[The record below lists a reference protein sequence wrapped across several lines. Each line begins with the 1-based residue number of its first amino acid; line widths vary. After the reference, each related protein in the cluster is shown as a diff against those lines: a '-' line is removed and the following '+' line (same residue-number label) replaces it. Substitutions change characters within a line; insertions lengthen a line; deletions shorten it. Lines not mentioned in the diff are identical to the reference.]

1 MQLLFL
7 QEGIFP
13 IKAHVKKLKALSVPM
28 ETDRAHDHT
37 CSMAL
42 NLAVVPRQTKC
53 FKTLQRLFGKSCYHS
68 KTFPPSQASV
78 RNNGWVK
85 CAWCAPI
92 RNIHV
97 SSCGNKTID
106 YTQRDV
112 QLSGNTLSKEE
123 SAGLFDFP
131 EFLDALGFAFETKKS
146 IELSKK
152 LVTKIKSQ
160 ADSPDASIIDHMD
173 QLSNELCRVADLAE
187 CIRQVHPSDDVS
199 SAACEASLA
208 LNSYVEVLNT
218 DVDLYQALRNLMDS
232 EKYRNFDAV
241 TKRTAEM
248 FMHDFE
254 ISGIH
259 LKESTRRKA
268 VKLNDYLLEIGYR
281 FSLNA
286 SEPTLVPK
294 DTCLPALKRLYPQD
308 DKHIRIGYIPYHN
321 PDPQIR
327 ENGYLLYHGQ
337 DEQRLKVFEEMI
349 LGRQKLAQLVGYP
362 SFAHRVLKMSMS
374 RTPENVSNFLQLL
387 SDKILPLA
395 KDDVAAMQRIQDS
408 DKRLFKDC
416 TDVLPWDVP
425 LLESKARS
433 LSLPRGAESMKEW
446 FSLECCISGLSHL
459 FKSLFGVRLEVLPVK
474 TGEVWH
480 PSVYKFGFFDEGGH
494 LLGHTYGDLFYRD
507 SKLSSD
513 CHFTIR
519 GGREVATPTQEEPT
533 YQLPVITV
541 CCSIQEPSS
550 GQPALLS
557 KHSVETLFHEMGHA
571 LHSMLGRAKYQN
583 ITGTRC
589 STDFA
594 EVPSTV
600 MEFFLSD
607 DRVLGTFAKHHS
619 TGESLPEPLTKSFQ
633 LSKQLFSAYHTQVQI
648 TNAITDQRFHSDSVF
663 PATTAG
669 KTGWSVDI
677 HRETAQQYSPL
688 RCVPDAAYFLRFHHL
703 CSYGGRYYSYLWSQA
718 VASLIWKSS
727 FEGDPFSRAAGEK
740 YRTML
745 SSGGGIEPRKLVGDM
760 LGFEPSVEQLV
771 DALHEDIVRK
781 REQAKNLVKN

>member
-1 MQLLFL
+1 M
-7 QEGIFP
+7 
-13 IKAHVKKLKALSVPM
+13 
-28 ETDRAHDHT
+28 
-37 CSMAL
+37 
-42 NLAVVPRQTKC
+42 VPRQTKY
-53 FKTLQRLFGKSCYHS
+53 FTALQRLLGKQCYHS
-68 KTFPPSQASV
+68 KTLSPSQASV
-78 RNNGWVK
+78 RSNGWAK
-85 CAWCAPI
+85 CTWCAPI

-97 SSCGNKTID
+97 TSSGSKTID
-106 YTQRDV
+106 FTHRDV

-123 SAGLFDFP
+123 STGLFDFP
-131 EFLDALGFAFETKKS
+131 EFLDVSGFALETKKS
-146 IELSKK
+146 IQLSKN

-160 ADSPDASIIDHMD
+160 ADCPDVSIIDHMD
-173 QLSNELCRVADLAE
+173 QLSDELCRVADLAE

-199 SAACEASLA
+199 SAAHEASLA

-218 DVDLYQALRNLMDS
+218 DVELYQALRNLIDS
-232 EKYRNFDAV
+232 EKYQNFDV
-241 TKRTAEM
+241 ITKRTAEI

-259 LKESTRRKA
+259 LKESIRKKA
-268 VKLNDYLLEIGYR
+268 VKLNDYLLEIGYQ

-286 SEPTLVPK
+286 SQPTLVPK
-294 DTCLPALKRLYPQD
+294 EKCLPSLKELYPQD
-308 DKHIRIGYIPYHN
+308 NEHIHIGYIPYHN
-321 PDPQIR
+321 TDPQIR
-327 ENGYLLYHGQ
+327 ENGYLLYHAQ
-337 DEQRLKVFEEMI
+337 DEQKLKVFEEMI
-349 LGRQKLAQLVGYP
+349 LSRQKLAQLVGYP

-374 RTPENVSNFLQLL
+374 GSPENVNNFLQLL

-395 KDDVAAMQRIQDS
+395 KDDVATMQCFQNLN
-408 DKRLFKDC
+408 KVLFNDC

-425 LLESKARS
+425 LLESKART
-433 LSLPRGAESMKEW
+433 LSFPRGAESIKNW

-459 FKSLFGVRLEVLPVK
+459 FKSLFGIRLEVLPVK

-480 PSVYKFGFFDEGGH
+480 PSVHKFGFFDEGGH

-507 SKLSSD
+507 TKLASD

-519 GGREVATPTQEEPT
+519 GGREVVTPAQELT
-533 YQLPVITV
+533 YQLPVITI
-541 CCSIQEPSS
+541 CCSIEEPSN
-550 GQPALLS
+550 GRPILLS

-607 DRVLGTFAKHHS
+607 DRVLAIFAKHCT
-619 TGESLPEPLTKSFQ
+619 TGESLPEPLAKSFQ
-633 LSKQLFSAYHTQVQI
+633 LSKQLFAAYHTQVQI
-648 TNAITDQRFHSDSVF
+648 ANAITDQRFHSDSVF
-663 PATTAG
+663 PAE
-669 KTGWSVDI
+669 KTGWSVDVYKA
-677 HRETAQQYSPL
+677 TAQQYSPL
-688 RCVPDAAYFLRFHHL
+688 SCIPDAAYFLRFPHL

-745 SSGGGIEPRKLVGDM
+745 SFGGGIEPRKLVGDM
-760 LGFEPSVEQLV
+760 LGFDPSVEQLV
-771 DALHEDIVRK
+771 DALYEDIVKR
-781 REQAKNLVKN
+781 REQAKNLVTGTSN